1 MYNYIIN
8 QTKDKVMTTLTA
20 NEIHTATATDLYR
33 DLIVRATLGQVEQA
47 SVWYHE
53 AQEVAQEVARNL
65 DTTLEVGASVVSA
78 FSPRER
84 WASNIEKAVAFSLG
98 HTPKGLGNNLK
109 MAQSSLTAGF
119 YALKGLK
126 TNAFARAI
134 AGDTDAVV
142 IDIWMMR
149 AAGMEN
155 DSPTQGQYFALSL
168 ACRNVAKEFGLTPRT
183 AQALIWILVRGSAI

>member
-1 MYNYIIN
+1 MYTDIIN
-8 QTKDKVMTTLTA
+8 KAKDKLMTTLTA
-20 NEIHTATATDLYR
+20 NETYTATATDLYR

-53 AQEVAQEVARNL
+53 AQEVAHEVARNL

-84 WASNIEKAVAFSLG
+84 WASNIEKAVTFSLG

-109 MAQSSLTAGF
+109 MAQASLTAGF

-134 AGDTDAVV
+134 AGDVDAVV
-142 IDIWMMR
+142 IDVWMMR
-149 AAGMEN
+149 AANMET
-155 DSPTQGQYFALSL
+155 DSPSQGQYFALSL

-183 AQALIWILVRGSAI
+183 AQALIWIVVRGSAI

>member
-1 MYNYIIN
+1 MYTRTIN
-8 QTKDKVMTTLTA
+8 QTKDKLMTTLTA
-20 NEIHTATATDLYR
+20 NETYTATATDLYR

-53 AQEVAQEVARNL
+53 AQEVAHEVARNL

-109 MAQSSLTAGF
+109 MAQASLTAGF

-134 AGDTDAVV
+134 AGDSDAVV
-142 IDIWMMR
+142 IDVWMMR
-149 AAGMEN
+149 AANMET
-155 DSPTQGQYFALSL
+155 DSPSQGQYFALSL

-183 AQALIWILVRGSAI
+183 AQALIWIVVRGSAI

>member
-1 MYNYIIN
+1 MYNRTN
-8 QTKDKVMTTLTA
+8 NKAKDKPMNTLTV

-53 AQEVAQEVARNL
+53 AQEIAHEVARNL

-84 WASNIEKAVAFSLG
+84 WASNIEKAIAFSLG

-134 AGDTDAVV
+134 AGDSDAVV
-142 IDIWMMR
+142 IDVWMMR
-149 AAGMEN
+149 AANMET
-155 DSPTQGQYFALSL
+155 DSPSQGQYFALSL

-183 AQALIWILVRGSAI
+183 AQALIWIVVRGSAI